1 MNPAKGRPLLP
12 HPKRAEEEAAMS
24 HPGGTGADRAGG
36 EAVPSGDSPK
46 PHGDKIA
53 GTDRPAAEGARGP
66 GEAVPSG
73 DSPKPHGDKLAGCG
87 DPPGR
92 RGA

>member
-12 HPKRAEEEAAMS
+12 HPKRAEEEVAAMS
-24 HPGGTGADRAGG
+24 HPGGTGADPAG
-36 EAVPSGDSPK
+36 
-46 PHGDKIA
+46 
-53 GTDRPAAEGARGP
+53 

-73 DSPKPHGDKLAGCG
+73 DSPKPHGDKLAGQLQG
-87 DPPGR
+87 EGAPGR